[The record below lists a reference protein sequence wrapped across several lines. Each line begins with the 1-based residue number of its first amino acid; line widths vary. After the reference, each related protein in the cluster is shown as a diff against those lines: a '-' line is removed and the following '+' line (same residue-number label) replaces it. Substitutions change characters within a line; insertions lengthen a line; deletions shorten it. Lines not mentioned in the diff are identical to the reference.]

1 MTAVVSRGVVRKG
14 KVVDKTKKE
23 KIFLYIVISKKRLFA
38 RLKCENLLL
47 LLLQFFWR

>member
-14 KVVDKTKKE
+14 KVVDKTEKE
-23 KIFLYIVISKKRLFA
+23 KIFLYIVISKKRPPA
-38 RLKCENLLL
+38 RLKCGNLLL